1 MDDNVKRSMPTINEL
16 EKKNV
21 SVFATPLQFH
31 G

>member
-21 SVFATPLQFH
+21 SVFATAISWL
-31 G
+31 